1 MKALEN
7 MVVIDFTQAY
17 SGPFCTLQL
26 ADFGAKVIKI
36 ERPGIGDRGVGPL

>member
-1 MKALEN
+1 

-36 ERPGIGDRGVGPL
+36 ERPGIGDQEMCIRDSSR